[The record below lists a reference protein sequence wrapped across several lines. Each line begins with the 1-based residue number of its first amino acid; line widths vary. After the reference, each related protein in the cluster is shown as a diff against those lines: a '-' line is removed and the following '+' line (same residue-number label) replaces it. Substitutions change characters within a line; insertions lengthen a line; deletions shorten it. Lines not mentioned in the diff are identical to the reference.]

1 MTPRPV
7 LVACAHGTRNAVGA
21 GTVHD
26 LVEAVRAAAPDL
38 AVREAFV
45 DVQQPEVDDVVAGC
59 EQPAVVVPLLLT
71 AGFHVHVDIARAIE
85 GRDAVRTDPLG
96 CDPALMAVLV
106 DRLRAAGS
114 RPGDAV
120 VLAAAGSS
128 DPRSKREVGRA
139 AHLLGKL
146 LGGPVRVGYVAS
158 GAPTVT
164 QQVASLRSQWPQ
176 ARVAV
181 AAYLLAPGIFWNRLH
196 DAGADVVSDPLLLPG
211 TPPDPRLVDLVL
223 RRHAEG
229 ATALASAGGTS
240 LPSAI

>member
-1 MTPRPV
+1 MSVRPV
-7 LVACAHGTRNAVGA
+7 LVACAHGTRNPAGA
-21 GTVHD
+21 GAVHD
-26 LVEAVRAAAPDL
+26 LVGAVRAAAPSLD
-38 AVREAFV
+38 VREAFV

-59 EQPAVVVPLLLT
+59 QAPAVVVPLLLA
-71 AGFHVHVDIARAIE
+71 AGFHVHVDIARAID

-96 CDPALMAVLV
+96 CDPALMALLV

-128 DPRSKREVGRA
+128 DPRAKREVGRA
-139 AHLLGKL
+139 AHLLGTM

-158 GAPTVT
+158 GAPTVP
-164 QQVASLRSQWPQ
+164 QQVASLRAQWPQ

-181 AAYLLAPGIFWNRLH
+181 ASYLLAPGIFWNRLFE
-196 DAGADVVSDPLLLPG
+196 AGADVVSDPLLLPG
-211 TPPDPRLVDLVL
+211 TPPDARLVDLVL
-223 RRHAEG
+223 RRHASG
-229 ATALASAGGTS
+229 TTALTASHTS